1 VAERRRLPVIQEAPP
16 PPGDAPGDDDARPPW
31 HWVGFGTV
39 AIFATWLILAAVAG
53 AVVKRAIAP
62 WVGAAQTPAEIASRL
77 ATMSADERMRL
88 AAVQMI
94 PHVFA
99 LALASFAGGLLVG
112 KFGAGTGPREAAMSG
127 FATALIATVVAVRE
141 GGVSWA
147 SAVTFLIAVA
157 FSAWGGRV
165 GARRKRSPSA

>member
-1 VAERRRLPVIQEAPP
+1 VAERRRLPVIQPP
-16 PPGDAPGDDDARPPW
+16 PSGDAPVDEDARPPW

-62 WVGAAQTPAEIASRL
+62 WVGDAQTPAEIATRL
-77 ATMSADERMRL
+77 AAMSADDRLRL

-94 PHVFA
+94 PHVLA
-99 LALASFAGGLLVG
+99 LSLASFAGGLLVG
-112 KFGAGTGPREAAMSG
+112 KFGRGAGPREAAMSG
-127 FATALIATVVAVRE
+127 FATALIATLVAARE
-141 GGVSWA
+141 GGLGWTSV
-147 SAVTFLIAVA
+147 VTFLIAVA
-157 FSAWGGRV
+157 FAAWGGRV